1 MGMDMAAEQVA
12 AAVVAA
18 FDAGERDLYAALG
31 RAVAAQNPA
40 TAQAAGDMARAAV
53 AACGGEA
60 GRRLRSVDAGLL
72 AAVARRAGGY
82 PAVPGADGLPAL
94 LAALPV
100 EPMFHPDPS
109 TARTT
114 ALPTGGQRP
123 DMPAFSDRAFDAW
136 FAATGAAYGLGLYAE
151 DRTVYRSAQ
160 FADAASP
167 ERRTIHLGVD
177 VFAPAGTPVHAPLAG
192 RVARVAYNADPL
204 DYGNTLILEHRVQGA
219 RFFTLYGHLAG
230 SLPLLCEAGQA
241 VAAGQVV
248 AHLGDWHENGGWAPH
263 VHFQIIADRLTQ
275 DGNFFGVG
283 HRSLWPVW
291 QDISPDA
298 NLLLRLP
305 AAAFR
310 V

>member
-1 MGMDMAAEQVA
+1 MTAERVA
-12 AAVVAA
+12 AAVEAA
-18 FDAGERDLYAALG
+18 FGAGERDLYAALG
-31 RAVAAQNPA
+31 RAVAAERPA
-40 TAQAAGDMARAAV
+40 SGDAAGDMARGAV

-60 GRRLRSVDAGLL
+60 GTRLRSVDGGLL
-72 AAVARRAGGY
+72 AAVARRAAGFA
-82 PAVPGADGLPAL
+82 AVPGADVLPAL
-94 LAALPV
+94 LAGLPV
-100 EPMFHPDPS
+100 TPMFRPDPA
-109 TARTT
+109 TARTI

-123 DMPAFSDRAFDAW
+123 DMPAFSDRAFDDW
-136 FAATGAAYGLGLYAE
+136 FRATGATYGLGLYAE

-204 DYGNTLILEHRVQGA
+204 DYGNTLILEHEAGGA
-219 RFFTLYGHLAG
+219 RFFTLYGHLGG
-230 SLPLLCEAGQA
+230 SLPSLCAEGAEVQ
-241 VAAGQVV
+241 AGQVV
-248 AHLGDWHENGGWAPH
+248 AHLGDWHENGGWSPH
-263 VHFQIIADRLTQ
+263 VHFQIIADRLEQ

-298 NLLLRLP
+298 NLLMRLP
-305 AAAFR
+305 EGAFG